1 MPSPPRRSTRSVNP
15 PSAKTGNSSSSSS
28 SVSSSRPERNT
39 RASKASPIPNEEEM
53 ANNQEEVSENEEDG
67 GDEKTRCICGQQ
79 DYPGPP
85 STDENRTLSE
95 ESGSLFI
102 QCDRCKVWQHGG
114 CVGIMNDDQ
123 APDEYFCELCEKKD
137 HQLHTDLKGQRY
149 SIYLPVVPAPVIP
162 HPSSRKTSVNRSH
175 DSTLKRDRDALSR
188 LAAEDLHGPKRRST
202 MNSRNTFEEEEML
215 RKAIEESKGDHDTG
229 SRRGKRLRD
238 ESEDVKPDIKRQR
251 TGSESIDAGSTLHT
265 GSLDADSDDEVP
277 TTKSAL
283 KRARAAAAETVRQR
297 EMRDREKAREQ
308 AREEAAGRRQAR
320 AGRRRNDEQDS
331 DDLPKPAPSKD
342 SPSASRHASP
352 PEIEVTIPSSVH
364 KKSGKKGKRL
374 GRNQYTK
381 DRETS
386 PPRPSKGPH
395 SAAASAHNS
404 SSSGG
409 EEKDKLDAAHSA
421 SGGSGKHSPA
431 SLSAENTN
439 GQPNGSSVSISGP
452 GSTTDKASH
461 HKGRGKHARG
471 KHAKATDEHK
481 AERERNK
488 NPIPELER
496 QTAYMLDF
504 IARYQAERSTRPV
517 EGMPPFA
524 QAFPPAFPAGGAL
537 MQRSASRFS
546 ELAGQG
552 LFRRGTPTSHPTAAI
567 SPSGLSHANTSP
579 TEEERERDKER
590 LGKDEQ
596 GNPVFRGVE
605 NLLPKGEFE
614 KLDREGKVV
623 EMVRGLAE
631 WRRIYAREEKEK
643 EGHGHGHGQGLLGV
657 QGKEGVGLGVAVEGP

>member
-1 MPSPPRRSTRSVNP
+1 
-15 PSAKTGNSSSSSS
+15 
-28 SVSSSRPERNT
+28 
-39 RASKASPIPNEEEM
+39 M

-175 DSTLKRDRDALSR
+175 DSTLKRDLDALSR

-229 SRRGKRLRD
+229 SRKGKRLRD
-238 ESEDVKPDIKRQR
+238 ESEEYVHHTSPSHALLDDKLIQHSVKPDIKRQR

-320 AGRRRNDEQDS
+320 AGRRRNDGKAYIPLSFPQLISPEQDS
-331 DDLPKPAPSKD
+331 DDLPKPTPSKD

-579 TEEERERDKER
+579 STLR
-590 LGKDEQ
+590 
-596 GNPVFRGVE
+596 
-605 NLLPKGEFE
+605 
-614 KLDREGKVV
+614 
-623 EMVRGLAE
+623 
-631 WRRIYAREEKEK
+631 
-643 EGHGHGHGQGLLGV
+643 
-657 QGKEGVGLGVAVEGP
+657 